1 MNKKTIIYDTA
12 VSLFASQ
19 GYESTTTLQ
28 VAREVGVTE
37 PAVFYHFKN
46 KNTLFSTIL
55 EKALKIYLNRLEM
68 VALSNRSAFECLE
81 ELIKVHFSIVIEEP
95 EYARILLRT
104 CPAKLEDP
112 DSTCTKI
119 YHQVRSALRDAIRVI
134 LENGMVSGEFIKV
147 DVGATSNLLIAM
159 INGLMSQQIAAL
171 ENLEGVEAATI
182 AFCRN
187 ALLKHDVAE

>member
-1 MNKKTIIYDTA
+1 VNKKTIIYDTA

-28 VAREVGVTE
+28 VAREVGITE

-46 KNTLFSTIL
+46 KNTLFSIVL
-55 EKALKIYLNRLEM
+55 EKALNIYLNRIEK
-68 VALSNRSAFECLE
+68 VTLSDRSAFDCLSD
-81 ELIKVHFSIVIEEP
+81 LIKVHFSIVVEEP
-95 EYARILLRT
+95 EYVRILLRA

-112 DSTCTKI
+112 DSACTKV
-119 YHQVRSALRDAIRVI
+119 YRQVRSALRNVIRAI
-134 LENGMVSGEFIKV
+134 LENGMTSAEFIVV
-147 DVGATSNLLIAM
+147 DVIATSNLIIAM

-171 ENLEGVEAATI
+171 DNLEGVEAATI

-187 ALLKHDVAE
+187 ALLKH